1 MAANKGPMESSQMI
15 QIPKKIINTMIKHA
29 KAESPNECCGL
40 LAGTGESVKDIY
52 KIQNIPV
59 SDPSALDLKVPSDRR
74 FRYVMDPKEQI
85 GAFKKMRKNGTEM
98 LAIYHSHPESP
109 AYPSATDVRL
119 AFYPDT
125 HYLII
130 SLEKKEAPVVRA
142 FLIADEKITEEKISS

>member
-1 MAANKGPMESSQMI
+1 MAGHAEQLESIQMI
-15 QIPKKIINTMIKHA
+15 QIPKKIIDTMIKHA
-29 KAESPNECCGL
+29 KVESPNECCGL
-40 LAGTGESVKDIY
+40 LAGEGELVKEIY

-59 SDPSALDLKVPSDRR
+59 TDPSVLDLKVPIDRR

-85 GAFKKMRKNGTEM
+85 SAFKKMRKNGTEM

-109 AYPSATDVRL
+109 AYPSATDIRL

-130 SLEKKEAPVVRA
+130 SLENEESPVVRA
-142 FLIADEKITEEKISS
+142 FLIADEKVTEDKITS